1 MMSSLVVP
9 LAVRETAPQSGW
21 ISVSSPVDVQLFE
34 NGRLLGSSLTDRIMV
49 SSGTHQVEV
58 VNETLGYRMT
68 RSVQVTAGKVASLA
82 VKLPMGSVAINA
94 VPWAEVWMDGNRVG
108 ETPIG
113 NLPATIGSHE
123 IVFRNPELGEK
134 LQVVTVTLTT
144 PARLSV
150 DMRKK

>member
-49 SSGTHQVEV
+49 PSGTHQVEV

>member
-1 MMSSLVVP
+1 
-9 LAVRETAPQSGW
+9 VREAAPQSGW

-49 SSGTHQVEV
+49 PSGTHQVEV

-68 RSVQVTAGKVASLA
+68 RSVQVTPGKVASLA

>member
-1 MMSSLVVP
+1 
-9 LAVRETAPQSGW
+9 
-21 ISVSSPVDVQLFE
+21 VDVQLFE

-49 SSGTHQVEV
+49 PSGTHQVEV

-68 RSVQVTAGKVASLA
+68 RSVQVTPGKVASVA